1 MRQARL
7 LHGQIVSIVHSGLIT
22 GKLRCQESADTR
34 VIPDGGHLLA
44 ESFARPLGQP
54 AQGIPITR
62 RQTHILTAI
71 QQRIHAPGVKMG
83 HIIAV
88 EMDGGLPLGR
98 ARDRVARSGR
108 QQLRFTIQHGP
119 GPMIALQLHRDPGA
133 ALRGLR
139 PITNGGGKVRRR
151 TAAVLYRLAHQVVI
165 PGKIGQRYRQRQ
177 QDQQPP
183 AKIFLLACSKQPRKR
198 QQQNAPSGIQLPAVP
213 GQQCRQEDTG
223 REGKPDGG
231 QHTHI
236 LSPPPPMIVLVYY
249 IKYRRL

>member
-88 EMDGGLPLGR
+88 EMGGRLPLGR
-98 ARDRVARSGR
+98 ARDRVTRSGR
-108 QQLRFTIQHGP
+108 QQLRFAIQHGP

-139 PITNGGGKVRRR
+139 PIANGCGKVRRR
-151 TAAVLYRLAHQVVI
+151 TTAVLYRLAHQVVI
-165 PGKIGQRYRQRQ
+165 PDKIGQRYRQRQ
-177 QDQQPP
+177 QD
-183 AKIFLLACSKQPRKR
+183 
-198 QQQNAPSGIQLPAVP
+198 
-213 GQQCRQEDTG
+213 
-223 REGKPDGG
+223 
-231 QHTHI
+231 
-236 LSPPPPMIVLVYY
+236 
-249 IKYRRL
+249 

>member
-1 MRQARL
+1 MRQACL
-7 LHGQIVSIVHSGLIT
+7 LHGQIVSVVHSGLVP

-34 VIPDGGHLLA
+34 VIPDSGHLLA

-88 EMDGGLPLGR
+88 EMGGRLPLGR
-98 ARDRVARSGR
+98 ARDRVTRSGR
-108 QQLRFTIQHGP
+108 QQLRFAIQHGP
-119 GPMIALQLHRDPGA
+119 GPMIALQFHCDPGA

-139 PITNGGGKVRRR
+139 PIANGCGKVRRR
-151 TAAVLYRLAHQVVI
+151 TAAVLYRLAHHVVI

-198 QQQNAPSGIQLPAVP
+198 QQQNAPGGIQLPAGP

-231 QHTHI
+231 QNAHRS
-236 LSPPPPMIVLVYY
+236 LPSPGHSIVLLYQ
-249 IKYRRL
+249 I